1 MRSSLSCSLSQGI
14 LRTSKSPSLF
24 PALHPFFLTVSLPP
38 DSVSLRYRSCSTL
51 DGPYDP
57 DSEPVEV
64 EEISHKDETELSPKD
79 LISRSF
85 EEPNNDGSLVAAS
98 ASSGSGSGE
107 VPTRSIMR
115 RASIFGPSKTT
126 SGEKKASRTADP
138 NSKAGKANSMSN
150 LFSELKEKS
159 DRKGP
164 GAAAVGRGGV
174 GGRGERGGGGMMSM
188 MEEMKQKSLK
198 RNASLKNG

>member
-1 MRSSLSCSLSQGI
+1 M
-14 LRTSKSPSLF
+14 
-24 PALHPFFLTVSLPP
+24 
-38 DSVSLRYRSCSTL
+38 
-51 DGPYDP
+51 
-57 DSEPVEV
+57 PVEV

-85 EEPNNDGSLVAAS
+85 DEPNNDGSLAAS
-98 ASSGSGSGE
+98 AGSGSGSGE
-107 VPTRSIMR
+107 APTRSIMR

-126 SGEKKASRTADP
+126 SGEKKAPRTADP
-138 NSKAGKANSMSN
+138 NPKAGKANSMSN

-164 GAAAVGRGGV
+164 GVAAVGRGGV
-174 GGRGERGGGGMMSM
+174 GGRGGRGGGMMSM
-188 MEEMKQKSLK
+188 MEEMKLKSLK